1 MNFSLLSLF
10 GDSYTFSTGSGETT
24 LGGGERSKTTS
35 ATLISSIVTSFSFD
49 TLAEKD

>member
-1 MNFSLLSLF
+1 MNFSLLSPF
-10 GDSYTFSTGSGETT
+10 GDSYTFSAGSGEAT
-24 LGGGERSKTTS
+24 LGGEGSKTTS